1 MTLSLS
7 ILGIFLSVI
16 LLYFNARNYTSSIYL
31 GLFFLLISIY
41 NFIQYVMLESKSV
54 FGVSIVYLN
63 IGFLTYL
70 IGPMLYWYVRS
81 VLTDDPR
88 LKKSDFWHLLPMLI
102 FFMAT
107 LPHLFSP
114 WSHKVGIA
122 SKIVV
127 DVDIFW
133 KYKSS
138 FLNDFFNPYAIYL
151 SRPILVLGYAF
162 WSFALFLRYLKK
174 KGEPKTQIHQ
184 HLITKWLSVLFLFLT
199 IWFVGHAL
207 QIVETAISRSLNIF
221 YSLNILQF
229 LSATGLIGLLV
240 LPFFFP
246 AVLYGLSG
254 LPKPIIPLAQEDKT
268 IKEEPIETD
277 GLPVLEKKVENRY
290 EADYLLRIHQKVE
303 LCMKD
308 LQPYLRPDCNLAY
321 LSKLVDVPGH
331 HLSHYFREEMKQP
344 FNDYRNEWRVNH
356 AKKLITEGKTS
367 ELTLEAIGHLSG
379 FSSRN
384 AFFMAFKKVEEISP
398 SAFAAQFII

>member
-1 MTLSLS
+1 MILSLTM
-7 ILGIFLSVI
+7 LGIFLSVI

-54 FGVSIVYLN
+54 FWVSIVYLN
-63 IGFLTYL
+63 IIFLTYL

-81 VLTDDPR
+81 VLTDNPR
-88 LKKSDFWHLLPMLI
+88 LKIKDFWHLLPALI
-102 FFMAT
+102 FFMAN

-114 WSHKVGIA
+114 WSHKVEIA

-127 DVDIFW
+127 EVDYLW

-138 FLNDFFNPYAIYL
+138 FLTDFFNPYEIYL
-151 SRPILVLGYAF
+151 SRPILVLGYAC
-162 WSFALFLRYLKK
+162 WSFTLFFRYLKK
-174 KGEPKTQIHQ
+174 KGEQKIHIRQ
-184 HLITKWLSVLFLFLT
+184 HLMTRWLSVLFAFLT
-199 IWFVGHAL
+199 IWFVVHAL
-207 QIVETAISRSLNIF
+207 QIIESKISGILNIF

-229 LSATGLIGLLV
+229 LSAIGLIGLLV

-277 GLPVLEKKVENRY
+277 GLPVLEKKVEYRY
-290 EADYLLRIHQKVE
+290 ESDYLLQIHQKVE

-308 LQPYLRPDCNLAY
+308 LQPYLRPDCNLSY
-321 LSKLVDVPGH
+321 LSKLVDVHMH
-331 HLSHYFREEMKQP
+331 HLAYYFREEKKQA